1 MGLKDFAEIEKRFN
15 GILRDTISAR
25 ISPEEFLKAYEQNK
39 DSIKTVISFSAAK
52 AA

>member
-25 ISPEEFLKAYEQNK
+25 IAPEEFQKAYTQNK
-39 DSIKTVISFSAAK
+39 DNIKTVIRFNN
-52 AA
+52 